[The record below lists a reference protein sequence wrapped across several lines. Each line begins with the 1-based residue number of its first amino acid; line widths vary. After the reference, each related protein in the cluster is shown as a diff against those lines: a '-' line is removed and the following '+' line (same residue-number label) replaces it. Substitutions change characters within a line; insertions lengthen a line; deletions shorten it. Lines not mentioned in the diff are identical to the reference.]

1 MIEFREMREVE
12 VRADAP
18 DTIMGWACRFG
29 EPTNLGV
36 FTEVV
41 QPGAFTR
48 TVSQQAGKI
57 RLLAGHNPSALPLGT
72 ITRLEERNAGLWLEA
87 KIADTSTG
95 RDVLALARGGH
106 QLGLSIGFS
115 VAERGQSWS
124 DDRQIRTLT
133 EVRLHEISVVGAPA
147 YPNAE
152 VIGVRSIDALLSAT
166 ASLRVGKVL
175 SAANTAKIREAINA
189 LTDLLAAAE
198 PMPPMVEEEDP
209 EDESEDDMEDRT
221 MPYSVA
227 RNVPGCAGFAVIKND
242 GTVMGCHRTRGDAE
256 DQLTALN
263 IAEYGDRQIDTM
275 PPRYMRRAA
284 ARGLELR
291 ADGFGGDGLVDRTI
305 REARDMADGRMSED
319 KIMRA
324 NAWAARHA
332 VDLRTAANSD
342 PNADGWPGPGAVAHY
357 LWGIDPLDPTPARAW
372 LAQRAEMIAAERD
385 SADEIALRQYR
396 NRAELVI
403 AGWL

>member
-152 VIGVRSIDALLSAT
+152 VVGVRSIDALLSAT

-198 PMPPMVEEEDP
+198 PMPPMVEEEEEP
-209 EDESEDDMEDRT
+209 EDGYDDMEDRT

-227 RNVPGCAGFAVIKND
+227 RNVPGCAGFAVVKDD
-242 GTVMGCHRTRGDAE
+242 GTVMGCHRTRAE
-256 DQLTALN
+256 AEGQLTALN

-319 KIMRA
+319 KIVRA

-332 VDLRTAANSD
+332 VDLRVAANSD
-342 PNADGWPGPGAVAHY
+342 PDAEGWPGPGAVAHY

-385 SADEIALRQYR
+385 STDEIALRQYR
-396 NRAELVI
+396 NRAELVL
-403 AGWL
+403 AGLL

>member
-152 VIGVRSIDALLSAT
+152 VVGVRSIDALLSAT

-198 PMPPMVEEEDP
+198 PMPPMVEEEEEP
-209 EDESEDDMEDRT
+209 EDEYDMEDRT

-227 RNVPGCAGFAVIKND
+227 RNVPGCAGFAVVKDD
-242 GTVMGCHRTRGDAE
+242 GTVMGCHRTRGDAD

-319 KIMRA
+319 KIVRA

-332 VDLRTAANSD
+332 VDLRVAANSD
-342 PNADGWPGPGAVAHY
+342 PDAEGWPGPGAVAHY

-385 SADEIALRQYR
+385 STDEIALRQYR
-396 NRAELVI
+396 NRAELVL
-403 AGWL
+403 AGLL